1 MSKAEEITEEIT
13 EIEPK
18 NKASIK
24 LKDDSTNMVKEE
36 QDSEKRSLCS
46 DERPENGTRKLG

>member
-1 MSKAEEITEEIT
+1 MSKAKEIT
-13 EIEPK
+13 EIESK
-18 NKASIK
+18 TKASIK

-46 DERPENGTRKLG
+46 DKRPENGTRILG